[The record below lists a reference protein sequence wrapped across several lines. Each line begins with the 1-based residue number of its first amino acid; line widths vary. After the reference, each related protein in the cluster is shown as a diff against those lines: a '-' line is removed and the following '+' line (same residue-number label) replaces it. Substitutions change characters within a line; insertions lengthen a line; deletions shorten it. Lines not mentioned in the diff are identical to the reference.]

1 MRRKTRTLRASGPEW
16 NPLPA
21 MRVGPWFRQPMV
33 GRMTA
38 ETRKIRPYDVAAAAE
53 PSDTR
58 EFGTSGLDAG
68 PAALAGAASPFND
81 NARETS
87 AISQPPDEAF
97 DDEEDEEDLAFSADA
112 SVQNPAPARR
122 RGPLVTR
129 WIGFAAQRRRAQAR
143 VSRMRDRQV

>member
-1 MRRKTRTLRASGPEW
+1 
-16 NPLPA
+16 
-21 MRVGPWFRQPMV
+21 
-33 GRMTA
+33 MTA
-38 ETRKIRPYDVAAAAE
+38 ETRKIRPYDDVAADE

-58 EFGTSGLDAG
+58 EFGRSGRDAG

-87 AISQPPDEAF
+87 AISQPRDEAF
-97 DDEEDEEDLAFSADA
+97 DDEEDRAFSADA

-143 VSRMRDRQV
+143 VSRMRDRQA